1 MCMIQV
7 SLWTMAQLVE
17 STGYVV
23 EPYKRYPKLLEILLD
38 FLKTEQAT
46 GIRREVGR
54 FTLLPVL
61 QVGQLSVTV

>member
-1 MCMIQV
+1 
-7 SLWTMAQLVE
+7 MAQLVE

-54 FTLLPVL
+54 VTLLPVL